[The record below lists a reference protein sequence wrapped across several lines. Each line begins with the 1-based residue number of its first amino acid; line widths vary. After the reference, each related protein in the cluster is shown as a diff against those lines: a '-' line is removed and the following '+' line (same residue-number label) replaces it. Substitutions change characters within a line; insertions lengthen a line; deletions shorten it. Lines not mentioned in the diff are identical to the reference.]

1 MPRHLVDSSATRGD
15 IQLAKLLG
23 KKDRDILLLMS
34 QGKSDLDVCRAFG
47 LLPGQLSVVLKRA
60 EDWLSTLEAST
71 DEAFM
76 IERALRKR
84 AENALRSLDGRFNA
98 LLDVSPEAIMV
109 INAMTGIIRVANDN
123 AANLCGYELNDLVGR
138 SMEDLIPDRYRAIH
152 PAYRVGFLSSVRK
165 REMGYHPPIYGKKA
179 DGSIV
184 EVAVALTA
192 AQSDEDVMVVCTE
205 FVKWVATGGLS
216 EQQSNASH

>member
-1 MPRHLVDSSATRGD
+1 M
-15 IQLAKLLG
+15 AKKLG
-23 KKDRDILLLMS
+23 KKDKEILLLIC

-47 LLPGQLSVVLKRA
+47 IMPMHLNGVLERA
-60 EDWLSTLEAST
+60 EEWLSTLEVSS

-84 AENALRSLDGRFNA
+84 AENALKSLEGRFAA
-98 LLDVSPEAIMV
+98 LLDVSPEAIIV
-109 INAMTGIIRVANDN
+109 VNAMTGIITT
-123 AANLCGYELNDLVGR
+123 ANLHAAELFGYELNSLLGR

-165 REMGYHPPIYGKKA
+165 REMGYHPPIYGQKA
-179 DGSIV
+179 DGSII

-192 AQSDEDVMVVCTE
+192 ARSDEHVMVVCTE
-205 FVKWVATGGLS
+205 YSKWITVSGQTNQKLETPA
-216 EQQSNASH
+216 